1 MTDCWKPSLRER
13 VMEWV
18 MTAVLGVGALGL
30 AAFLV
35 MAVVEFATSPRTT
48 PDPSGIWAGIVDDLP
63 SGRLVECVFARDPS
77 GSVAV
82 TCDWQNAVRGRP

>member
-1 MTDCWKPSLRER
+1 MRKVEELFGLIITL
-13 VMEWV
+13 VI
-18 MTAVLGVGALGL
+18 TAVVAIVAVIALQAWQGRQ
-30 AAFLV
+30 ANPTA
-35 MAVVEFATSPRTT
+35 S
-48 PDPSGIWAGIVDDLP
+48 DPSGIWAGLVDDLP